1 VTTTNTSPS
10 FKRSGSGRLVSR
22 WEEAKDGIGVVVG
35 LLAVMWVAW
44 IVNALDNYRLDSDGI
59 IPRNVGHL
67 WGIVTAPFLHAS
79 FGHIFGNTIPFLILG
94 SVIALAGVRR
104 VIAVTTIA
112 ILISGA
118 GVWLTASSGS
128 ETIGASGVVFGF
140 AAYLVARGIF
150 SRRVGEL
157 VIGALVG
164 LIFGLSLLSDLIPH
178 SGVSWQAHLFGGIGG
193 VVAAALLTGPGERSD
208 AQPTAQAGV
217 TPN

>member
-1 VTTTNTSPS
+1 
-10 FKRSGSGRLVSR
+10 
-22 WEEAKDGIGVVVG
+22 
-35 LLAVMWVAW
+35 
-44 IVNALDNYRLDSDGI
+44 
-59 IPRNVGHL
+59 
-67 WGIVTAPFLHAS
+67 
-79 FGHIFGNTIPFLILG
+79 
-94 SVIALAGVRR
+94 VIS
-104 VIAVTTIA
+104 

-164 LIFGLSLLSDLIPH
+164 LIFGLSLLSDLVPH
-178 SGVSWQAHLFGGIGG
+178 SGVSWQAHLFGAVGG
-193 VVAAALLTGPGERSD
+193 VVAAALLTGPAERSGAD
-208 AQPTAQAGV
+208 RTLQSGV